1 MADLYRQSKGPRRPV
16 RLLKENL
23 TPAKNAWRLQAE
35 NYQTQGSIK
44 QKLWQWRVKYY
55 LSE

>member
-35 NYQTQGSIK
+35 NHQTQGSIK
-44 QKLWQWRVKYY
+44 QKLWQWRVKHY